1 MFRWVSLLLLGLI
14 GLGFCHGASKDI
26 FNERTLVGVEN
37 LRRKVQT
44 KQFLDPRGRGP
55 KGSYQGGTRVLE
67 EMSSSKGKSS
77 SKGDKKISKNGSKK
91 KNGED
96 YEFFFMIVRH
106 PKNYLV

>member
-1 MFRWVSLLLLGLI
+1 MFRWVSLLLLGLT
-14 GLGFCHGASKDI
+14 GLGFCHGASKNI
-26 FNERTLVGVEN
+26 FNERTLEGVEN

-67 EMSSSKGKSS
+67 EMSSSKG
-77 SKGDKKISKNGSKK
+77 DKKISKNGSKK

-106 PKNYLV
+106 LKNDLV